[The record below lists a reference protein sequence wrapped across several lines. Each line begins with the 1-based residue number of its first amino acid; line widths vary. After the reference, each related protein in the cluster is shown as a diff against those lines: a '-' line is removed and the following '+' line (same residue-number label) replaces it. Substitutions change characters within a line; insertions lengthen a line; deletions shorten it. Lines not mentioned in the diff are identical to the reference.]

1 MIHRPSEET
10 DSFYSFPKESGN
22 VEYCSGTA
30 CFVAR
35 NLDLSLFEMSE
46 KSETKT
52 YCLGKCYLSP
62 TSSRKTDKPRI
73 EIRSKEAIILDN
85 AVHGSILDLD
95 SYIRNGGFSALRKA
109 LSMKPEDVINEVEH
123 SSLRGRGGAGFPTGK
138 KWKSVFNESSDKKY
152 IVVNADEGD
161 PGAYL
166 DKTIMEYDP
175 FKLLEGAMIAGYS
188 VGSDK
193 CYIYIRREYPDSISA
208 IKNAIEDLRARNLLG
223 ENILNSSF
231 SFEIEVVRGKGSYVC
246 GEETAMLRSIEGNR
260 PEVSLRPPYPTE
272 KGLFD
277 KPTVVNNVETLANV
291 PWIILHGADKFSEI
305 GFSKS
310 KGTKVVSLNSLFTKP
325 GLFEVDMGTTI
336 DEIVNSIGGG
346 LRTGIIKGVIVGGPL
361 TGIVP
366 PNKFDTRIGYEEMR
380 SIGAELGHGGVIA
393 FDENTSIKELIENIS
408 SFVAYESCGK
418 CTPCRLGSREIQRI
432 FSSSDEHRET
442 HTEEDFDH
450 LVTALRETSLCGLG
464 SGLGEFLESAIANYK
479 EDIDSCF
486 A

>member
-1 MIHRPSEET
+1 MIHRPSEEI
-10 DSFYSFPKESGN
+10 DSFYSFPKEPGN
-22 VEYCSGTA
+22 VEYCSGAA

-35 NLDLSLFEMSE
+35 KLDPDLFNMSE
-46 KSETKT
+46 KSEIKT
-52 YCLGKCYLSP
+52 YCLGKCYLAP
-62 TSSRKTDKPRI
+62 ASSKKTGKPRI
-73 EIRSKEAIILDN
+73 EIRSKEAIVLDN
-85 AVHGSILDLD
+85 AVHGTVLDLD
-95 SYIRNGGFSALRKA
+95 EYITKGGFSALKKA
-109 LSMKPEDVINEVEH
+109 LLMKPEDVISEVER

-138 KWKSVFNESSDKKY
+138 KWRSVLNETAQQKY

-161 PGAYL
+161 PGAYI

-188 VGSDK
+188 VGSNK
-193 CYIYIRREYPDSISA
+193 CYIYIRREYPDSISTITKA
-208 IKNAIEDLRARNLLG
+208 IGDLRANNLLG
-223 ENILNSSF
+223 KNIQKSRF

-272 KGLFD
+272 KGLFG
-277 KPTVVNNVETLANV
+277 KPTVVNNVETLANI
-291 PWIILHGADKFSEI
+291 PWIILHGADEFAGI

-310 KGTKVVSLNSLFTKP
+310 RGTKVVSLNSLFVNP
-325 GLFEVDMGTTI
+325 GLYEVDMGVTI
-336 DEIVNSIGGG
+336 DEIVNDIGGG
-346 LRTGIIKGVIVGGPL
+346 LKSGTIRGVIVGGPL

-380 SIGAELGHGGVIA
+380 SIGAELGHGGIIA
-393 FDENTSIKELIENIS
+393 FDENTAIRELVENVS

-418 CTPCRLGSREIQRI
+418 CTPCRQGSREIQRI
-432 FSSSDEHRET
+432 FSPNNKSGDT
-442 HTEEDFDH
+442 YTEEDFSQ

-464 SGLGEFLESAIANYK
+464 SGLGEFLESAITNYK

-486 A
+486 M